1 MISLDALAPM
11 LDGLLE
17 SVLVVDGDD
26 LRIVCANRSAC
37 ALLGV
42 PHSGLIGR
50 PIAEIAAT
58 PEDIFFWEEVG
69 HGLSDEIHSE
79 TILRRDDGTVLNI
92 DRRVTRVAVEE
103 ARAVY
108 LVGINDRSE
117 QRRAEDELEKIVAEL
132 RATIESTADGI
143 LVVDLARGIRSYNH
157 RFAELWDI
165 PQDLMTKRDDEATYA
180 WLEQAVV
187 DAEQYRRRL
196 EELSDRPL
204 LEGTDLIVLRSGK
217 ILERASLP
225 QYARGRPVGRVFSF
239 RDITQSLADK
249 SRLQLAAK
257 VFSASLDA
265 ILIIDSEHRVVAANA
280 KSLESSGCE
289 EGELLGQRTDSLLFL
304 PEDDKFVP
312 EILRSIEGDGFWE
325 GELSYRRKDGTSIP
339 GLASFVRALN
349 DDGNPPQYVLFFKD
363 LTDKLAAKKRIE
375 ELAYSDTLTGL
386 PNRVLLNER
395 IEFALSWSAREQ
407 RHFAVLF
414 IDLDRFKQINDSLGH
429 IFGDRVLVEVAKRIK
444 ECIRQCD
451 TAARLGGDEFLLL
464 LQDVDQRGAEATAR
478 RILAALSRSFVLGD
492 MTLTVTCSIGIALYP
507 GDGLSADDLIKN
519 ADTAMYNAK
528 ERGRAGFRFYQ
539 RQMNLNLLARMKLD
553 QALREALEHQRFR
566 LKYQPQINLATGN
579 VIGVEA
585 LLRWTDPEMG
595 EVSPALFIPQA
606 EENGLII
613 RLGEWVLN
621 QAVNQAVAWQ
631 KKDIDL
637 IVAVNVSALQF
648 QNPDFIRSVSTVL
661 RRSGLP
667 PRQLEL
673 ELTESILIQDAD
685 EALLRLQ
692 ALAELGVRLSIDD
705 FGTGYSSL
713 TYLKRFPIHKLKID
727 RSFVEGV
734 PNDESDTAITTAIIS
749 IGRTL
754 KLGVIAEGVETE
766 SQREFLEVSGCDQF
780 QGFLCSPAVTP
791 EEIEVLARELGTQ
804 HRPGQPARMA
814 AVHAEQAID

>member
-1 MISLDALAPM
+1 MISLDALAPL

-17 SVLVVDGDD
+17 SVLVVDGSD
-26 LRIVCANRSAC
+26 LRIVCANGSAC

-50 PIAEIAAT
+50 PIREIAAT
-58 PEDIFFWEEVG
+58 PEDMFFWEEVR
-69 HGLSDEIHSE
+69 HGLSHEIHSE
-79 TILRRDDGTVLNI
+79 TILRRDDGTILNI
-92 DRRVTRVAVEE
+92 DRRVTRVAVED

-108 LVGINDRSE
+108 LVGINDCSE
-117 QRRAEDELEKIVAEL
+117 QRRVEDELERIVAEL

-165 PQDLMTKRDDEATYA
+165 PRDLMTRRDDEATYA
-180 WLEQAVV
+180 WLEQSVI
-187 DAEQYRRRL
+187 DPEQYARRL
-196 EELSDRPL
+196 DQLTDHPL
-204 LEGTDLIVLRSGK
+204 LEDTEVIVLHSGK
-217 ILERASLP
+217 VLERVSLP

-265 ILIIDSEHRVVAANA
+265 ILIIDSEQRVVAANA
-280 KSLESSGCE
+280 KSLESSGCD
-289 EGELLGQRTDSLLFL
+289 EGELIGQRTDSLLFK
-304 PEDDKFVP
+304 PEDDNFVP
-312 EILRSIEGDGFWE
+312 EILRRVESDGFWE
-325 GELSYRRKDGTSIP
+325 GELTYRRKDGLSIP
-339 GLASFVRALN
+339 GLASFVRAL
-349 DDGNPPQYVLFFKD
+349 DDEGKPPQYVLFFKD

-386 PNRVLLNER
+386 PNRVQLNER
-395 IEFALSWSAREQ
+395 IEFALNWSAREQ

-464 LQDVDQRGAEATAR
+464 LQDVDQRGAETTAR
-478 RILAALSRSFVLGD
+478 RILAALTRSFVLDD
-492 MTLTVTCSIGIALYP
+492 MTLTVTCSIGVALYP

-553 QALREALEHQRFR
+553 QALREAFEHQRFR
-566 LKYQPQINLATGN
+566 LKYQPQINLATGS

-595 EVSPALFIPQA
+595 EVPPGRFIPQA

-613 RLGEWVLN
+613 RLGDWVLN

-727 RSFVEGV
+727 RSFVQGL

-766 SQREFLEVSGCDQF
+766 SQREFLAVSGCDQF
-780 QGFLCSPAVTP
+780 QGFLCSPAVAP
-791 EEIEVLARELGTQ
+791 EEIEVLASELGT
-804 HRPGQPARMA
+804 HRRPGKLARMVA
-814 AVHAEQAID
+814 MHPEQAID